1 MIPKTVASQ
10 VRAEGFFFDIQML
23 FSQRELFAN
32 IPCTFN
38 FLVQSCLHVTEPGV
52 GGPHGQSVTKA
63 AMAERE
69 EDIGTVTTPYLCM
82 VELTALDN
90 GSRQRIV
97 THRDVQVSERCE
109 PR

>member
-1 MIPKTVASQ
+1 
-10 VRAEGFFFDIQML
+10 
-23 FSQRELFAN
+23 
-32 IPCTFN
+32 
-38 FLVQSCLHVTEPGV
+38 
-52 GGPHGQSVTKA
+52 
-63 AMAERE
+63 MAERE

-109 PR
+109 PRKSSCAID